1 MVAVFELKAPYK
13 SELPRLD
20 VKFPILGFLMDSPM
34 SGYDLKR
41 CFRDSVGFFYRA
53 SDGSLYP
60 ALKTLAERGFVK
72 MKVERTGGRSRKL
85 YAITARGREW
95 FLRTLAEPSP
105 PIFVHDEA
113 SVKLYFAHHQPE
125 VGITHIQWMRE
136 QCAQLAAFLG
146 RIEDEMP
153 ENAASHYRR
162 VVLEMGKRITAFR
175 VDMLAEIAARARSAL
190 SSTGGRIVG
199 SKKLAEQH

>member
-1 MVAVFELKAPYK
+1 LLFKLKTQEPP
-13 SELPRLD
+13 EPPRLD
-20 VKFPILGFLMDSPM
+20 VKFPILGFLMESAM
-34 SGYDLKR
+34 TGYDLKR
-41 CFRDSVGFFYRA
+41 CFRE

-60 ALKTLAERGFVK
+60 ALRTLAARGLVRMRTARTK
-72 MKVERTGGRSRKL
+72 RRTRKV
-85 YAITARGREW
+85 YAITDAGREW
-95 FLRTLAEPSP
+95 FLKTLAEPSP
-105 PIFVHDEA
+105 PIFVHDES

-153 ENAASHYRR
+153 ENPASHYRR

-190 SSTGGRIVG
+190 SSTGGRIAG